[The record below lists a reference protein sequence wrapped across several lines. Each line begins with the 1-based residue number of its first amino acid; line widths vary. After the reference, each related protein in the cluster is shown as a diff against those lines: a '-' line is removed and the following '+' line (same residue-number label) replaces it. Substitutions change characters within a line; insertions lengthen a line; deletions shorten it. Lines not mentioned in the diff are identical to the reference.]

1 MSKWY
6 QGKDGWEEGNEY
18 IDLGYDG
25 SFTAFRRQVMNGRV
39 IYEGEFWDAVTG
51 EKVPAFLDV
60 IVDWDGHWVH
70 AEVIPIE

>member
-18 IDLGYDG
+18 IDPGYDG
-25 SFTAFRRQVMNGRV
+25 SFTAYRRQVMNGGV